1 MIATMVVVQFETA
14 EAIARADEI
23 FSVGGVD
30 MALTG
35 ANHLM
40 ADLGIPSQ
48 YEHEKVCDA
57 YATAI
62 AAAQRN
68 ATASMSASVVCRAN
82 PHLPRTSSIWEHAT
96 SRLAPISL
104 SCLALQLNGR
114 ERVATPL
121 RLSADR
127 DAPGPFCSPNVVRDR
142 GLNPEF
148 SGAPNP
154 FLPGRA
160 ASLR

>member
-62 AAAQRN
+62 AAAQR
-68 ATASMSASVVCRAN
+68 S
-82 PHLPRTSSIWEHAT
+82 
-96 SRLAPISL
+96 
-104 SCLALQLNGR
+104 
-114 ERVATPL
+114 ATP
-121 RLSADR
+121 RQACR
-127 DAPGPFCSPNVVRDR
+127 RRWFVEPTRTCR
-142 GLNPEF
+142 GLRQYGSTLHLDWHRSRFPAWRCN
-148 SGAPNP
+148 
-154 FLPGRA
+154 
-160 ASLR
+160 